1 MNIIKYYR
9 KAILRPTYNF
19 FWSKKEQ
26 NQQKTGK
33 NDEKNQNQTGEWK
46 GKEEYLADLRKKRD
60 EYEKMKIKNEKEVHT
75 QTIRQAREH
84 EVNYGKVDFAKVFI
98 DNINIQYSNEFK
110 HPEEMFNFLGTLK
123 VQLTEQNLMS
133 CVNAFIQ
140 FADKI
145 TEDDLIRYEF
155 QEFQAILTKQ
165 IRIISN
171 VENLIKITKLLDIL
185 CLPSEHE
192 IWGQLEIS
200 ILNRMSKLTLK
211 QLLEILSHL
220 SNQKEGSD
228 QFWDQCENQI
238 YGEINKLSDLNLQ
251 YQSVISTM
259 MCYWRVQRG
268 TKQFIRNLVGIMLQN
283 SQDQQI
289 YQQLP
294 INTIIQGILVMGQL
308 CEKQDIADIVKSQQF
323 KNYFDGVEQYL
334 LKQFDSLNFEQI
346 CLISQGFG
354 FEFGSDL
361 LIQKLE
367 GKILEN
373 FDKYELQELKF
384 IIKSFLL
391 SYRGSKKLFKMMMN
405 KISSLKH
412 EFTSIELAEIVKSY
426 YITEN
431 DNQEFYADIERKILQ
446 RLKEVRE
453 ISPQEIYEIAYSYL
467 ITRIGSREFYKLL
480 EIVITFRFDDLR
492 QNAILMSKLHDL
504 YLKSALCDTKLIER
518 MASVL

>member
-9 KAILRPTYNF
+9 KTSLRPAFNF
-19 FWSKKEQ
+19 FWRKEA
-26 NQQKTGK
+26 NQSKTGK
-33 NDEKNQNQTGEWK
+33 NDEKNQNQTGEWR
-46 GKEEYLADLRKKRD
+46 GKEEYLSDLRKKRE
-60 EYEKMKIKNEKEVHT
+60 EYEKMKIKNEKEIHT

-84 EVNYGKVDFAKVFI
+84 EVNYGKIDFAKVFI
-98 DNINIQYSNEFK
+98 DNINIQYSSEFK

-171 VENLIKITKLLDIL
+171 VDNLVKITKLLDIL
-185 CLPSEHE
+185 CLPSDHE

-200 ILNRMSKLTLK
+200 ILNRMSKLTLQ
-211 QLLEILSHL
+211 QLLEILTHL

-238 YGEINKLSDLNLQ
+238 KDEIHKLKDINQQ
-251 YQSVISTM
+251 YQTVIQTL

-268 TKQFIRNLVGIMLQN
+268 TKFFIRGLIEIMLQN
-283 SQDQQI
+283 SQDQTI
-289 YQQLP
+289 YKDLP
-294 INTIIQGILVMGQL
+294 LNSIIQGVLVMGQL
-308 CEKQDIADIVKSQQF
+308 CEKQDTADIVKSQPF
-323 KNYFDGVEQYL
+323 KNYFNDVEQFL
-334 LKQFDSLNFEQI
+334 MKQFDSLNFEQI
-346 CLISQGFG
+346 CLVSQGFG
-354 FEFGSDL
+354 FEFGSEKFM
-361 LIQKLE
+361 QKLE
-367 GKILEN
+367 SKIFEN
-373 FDKYELQELKF
+373 FDKYELQELKL

-391 SYRGSKKLFKMMMN
+391 SYRGSKKLFKIMMN

-412 EFTSIELAEIVKSY
+412 EFTSIEIAEIVKSY

-453 ISPQEIYEIAYSYL
+453 ITPQEIYEIAYSYL